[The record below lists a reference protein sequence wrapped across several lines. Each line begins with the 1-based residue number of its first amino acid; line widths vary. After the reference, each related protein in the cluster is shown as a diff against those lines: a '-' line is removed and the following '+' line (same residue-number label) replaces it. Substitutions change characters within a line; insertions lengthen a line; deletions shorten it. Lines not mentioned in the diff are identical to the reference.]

1 MLKGTGRI
9 PIFSEEKEKLSQKL
23 NIWKRADCNCFLPP
37 RVWKACVSLGWLMP
51 RIRHC
56 KGRTRIWSLRA
67 PSTYACKEFTK
78 SNQEKPR
85 RFCVIC
91 VLPCKVPRCTEMG
104 IALIALETFLQQKQ
118 LSLNTTLTQ
127 NNDILVG
134 IVSVIISLLCIDHLH
149 LIIGENG
156 FHIRN

>member
-1 MLKGTGRI
+1 M
-9 PIFSEEKEKLSQKL
+9 
-23 NIWKRADCNCFLPP
+23 
-37 RVWKACVSLGWLMP
+37 
-51 RIRHC
+51 
-56 KGRTRIWSLRA
+56 
-67 PSTYACKEFTK
+67 
-78 SNQEKPR
+78 
-85 RFCVIC
+85 IC

-149 LIIGENG
+149 LIIGENS
-156 FHIRN
+156 FHIGN